1 MQQLT
6 PDQLKS
12 FLWEAANILRGKID
26 SSDYK
31 HYILGLLFYKRLSD
45 NFKEDYD
52 QQVKDLGE
60 AVASNPDIYQGSRF
74 YIPEGSRW
82 QDIRNTSVNIGEKI
96 NAVFAEVTRAN
107 TPRLD
112 GLLDKIDFNDSARLS
127 NEVVNS
133 LVNHFSAQNLGS
145 SVVSGDILGDAYEYM
160 IAQFADDAGKKGGEF
175 YTPVKIVELLVKV
188 LDPQENESI
197 HDPAVGS
204 GGILVTAGR
213 VLKEKGYD
221 PTKLQMSGQENI
233 YNTFILARMNMILHG
248 YTDARIRKGDTFTQP
263 QFTRKDGGLEQFDMV
278 LANPP
283 WNLKS
288 WMHKATTVTDKNGKA
303 KKKVV
308 EIEDPYNRIK
318 YGRPPASS
326 ADWAWIQHMY
336 ASLKPR
342 GRMGIVMDN
351 GVLFRGSKEKAAR
364 KAFVEM
370 DVIDTIVGLP
380 SNLFA
385 NTGSPGCLVFI
396 SKRKQEE
403 RKGKIL
409 FIDASKDYQEGKAQ
423 NHLREEDVQK
433 TLDTYHTYESIERYC
448 TVADLEEIQENDFN
462 LNISRYVDTT
472 EPEEEVDIP
481 EVLRALDKLEKEKA
495 EIDQRLKGYL
505 KELGW

>member
-1 MQQLT
+1 MQKLESNE
-6 PDQLKS
+6 LKS

-45 NFKEDYD
+45 NFKEDY
-52 QQVKDLGE
+52 QQMVREVGETVADNKDLYE
-60 AVASNPDIYQGSRF
+60 GSRF
-74 YIPEGSRW
+74 YIPKGSRW
-82 QDIRNTSVNIGEKI
+82 EDIQNTSVDIGGKI
-96 NAVFAEVTRAN
+96 NEVFKEVTRAN

-112 GLLDKIDFNDSARLS
+112 GLLDKIDFNDKARLS
-127 NEVVNS
+127 GEVVTS
-133 LVNHFSAQNLGS
+133 LVNHFSAQNLAK
-145 SVVSGDILGDAYEYM
+145 SVVDGDILGDAYEYL

-175 YTPVKIVELLVKV
+175 YTPVRIVELLVKV
-188 LDPQENESI
+188 LDPQEGESI

-204 GGILVTAGR
+204 GGILVTAGKL
-213 VLKEKGYD
+213 LKESGHD

-233 YNTFILARMNMILHG
+233 YNTYILARMNMILHG
-248 YTDARIRKGDTFTQP
+248 YTDARIRKGDTFREP
-263 QFTRKDGGLEQFDMV
+263 QFIRSDGGLEQFDMV

-283 WNLKS
+283 WNLKN
-288 WMHKATTVTDKNGKA
+288 WMHKTETVKG
-303 KKKVV
+303 KKKTV
-308 EIEDPYNRIK
+308 EIEDPYNRLK

-336 ASLKPR
+336 AALKPK

-370 DVIDTIVGLP
+370 DVIDTVVGLP

-396 SKRKQEE
+396 DKNKPDSRKN
-403 RKGKIL
+403 KIL
-409 FIDASKDYQEGKAQ
+409 FIDASKDYLEGKAQ
-423 NHLREEDVQK
+423 NHLRPQDVEK
-433 TLDTYHTYESIERYC
+433 TLNTYHEFSSKERYC
-448 TVADLEEIQENDFN
+448 TVADLKEIKENDYN

-472 EPEEEVDIP
+472 EPEEEVVIP
-481 EVLRALDKLEKEKA
+481 KVLKSLDQLEKEKA
-495 EIDQRLKGYL
+495 EIDQKLKGYL

>member
-12 FLWEAANILRGKID
+12 FLWDAANILRGKID

-52 QQVKDLGE
+52 KQVKEVGE
-60 AVASNPDIYQGSRF
+60 IVAKNPDMYQGSRF
-74 YIPEGSRW
+74 FIPDGSRW
-82 QDIRNTSVNIGEKI
+82 EDIRNTSVNIGEKI
-96 NAVFAEVTRAN
+96 NEVFAEVTRAN

-133 LVNHFSAQNLGS
+133 LINQFSSQNLGS

-188 LDPQENESI
+188 LDPKENESI
-197 HDPAVGS
+197 NDPAVGS

-233 YNTFILARMNMILHG
+233 YNTYILSRMNMILHG
-248 YTDARIRKGDTFTQP
+248 YTDARIRKGDTFTEP
-263 QFTRKDGGLEQFDMV
+263 QFITADGGLEQFDMV

-283 WNLKS
+283 WNLKN
-288 WMHKATTVTDKNGKA
+288 WLHKTETVKG

-308 EIEDPYNRIK
+308 EVEDPYNRIK

-336 ASLKPR
+336 ASLKPN

-370 DVIDTIVGLP
+370 DVIDTVVGMP

-396 SKRKQEE
+396 SKQKPKD

-409 FIDASKDYQEGKAQ
+409 FIDASNDYLEGKAQ

-433 TLDTYHTYESIERYC
+433 TLATYHTFESVERYC
-448 TVADLEEIQENDFN
+448 TVADLDEIIENDYN

-472 EPEEEVDIP
+472 EPEVIVDIP
-481 EVLRALDKLEKEKA
+481 EVLKELDQLEKDKA
-495 EIDQRLKGYL
+495 EIDQKLKGYL

>member
-1 MQQLT
+1 MQQLS

-52 QQVKDLGE
+52 KQVKEVGE
-60 AVASNPDIYQGSRF
+60 VVAKNPDMYKGSRF
-74 YIPEGSRW
+74 FIPDGSRW
-82 QDIRNTSVNIGEKI
+82 EDIRNTSVNIGEKI
-96 NAVFAEVTRAN
+96 NEVFAEVTRAN

-188 LDPQENESI
+188 LDPHENESI

-213 VLKEKGYD
+213 VLKEKGHD

-233 YNTFILARMNMILHG
+233 YNTYILSRMNMILHG
-248 YTDARIRKGDTFTQP
+248 YTDARIRKGDTFTEP
-263 QFTRKDGGLEQFDMV
+263 QFTTADGGLEQFDMV

-283 WNLKS
+283 WNLKN
-288 WMHKATTVTDKNGKA
+288 WLHKTETVKG

-308 EIEDPYNRIK
+308 QIEDPYNRIK
-318 YGRPPASS
+318 YGRPPAGS

-336 ASLKPR
+336 ASLKPK

-364 KAFVEM
+364 QAFVEM
-370 DVIDTIVGLP
+370 DVIDTVVGLP

-396 SKRKQEE
+396 SKQKPKD

-409 FIDASKDYQEGKAQ
+409 FVDGSKDYLEGKAQ

-433 TLDTYHTYESIERYC
+433 TLATYHSFESVERYC
-448 TVADLEEIQENDFN
+448 TVANLDEIIENDYN

-472 EPEEEVDIP
+472 EPEVIVDIP
-481 EVLRALDKLEKEKA
+481 EVLKELDQLEKEKA
-495 EIDQRLKGYL
+495 EIDQKLKGIL
-505 KELGW
+505 QDLGYTWK